1 MASPHVLELTEE
13 NFATEVLK
21 SSQPVMVD
29 FWAEWCQPCRIL
41 APTVDT
47 VAEEFAGRV
56 KVGKV
61 DIENA
66 REIAMQYG
74 IQAIPT
80 IMIFKGGQVVDR
92 FSGLR
97 NKADLSSVLERAL
110 G

>member
-1 MASPHVLELTEE
+1 MANAHVLELTDA
-13 NFATEVLK
+13 NFSSEVLQ

-29 FWAEWCQPCRIL
+29 FWAEWCQPCRRL
-41 APTVDT
+41 APAVDA
-47 VAEEFAGRV
+47 VATEFAGRA

-61 DIENA
+61 DIDNN
-66 REIAMQYG
+66 RDIAMQYG

-80 IMIFKGGQVVDR
+80 IMVFKGGQVVER

-97 NKADLSSVLERAL
+97 AQEDLAAALAKAI